1 MLGDRRKGKVEA
13 VDEMLYW
20 LFTRCQ
26 EVEDPPPIRVGDRM
40 EDLLARLEHGNDY
53 SVVST

>member
-53 SVVST
+53 SVVPT